1 MLCAVDLLIRAVLNA
16 VGVWAAVLI
25 VDGVDVEARTTAGRI
40 GTYLLVGLIFGLVNA
55 FIRPVA
61 KLISLPLIV
70 LTLGLFALVVNALMF
85 WLVAA
90 ISGGIGVPFHVDGF
104 WAAFWGAIVAG
115 IVSWVL
121 SLVVRTD

>member
-1 MLCAVDLLIRAVLNA
+1 VLCAVDLLIRAVLNA

-70 LTLGLFALVVNALMF
+70 LTVGLFALVVNALMF

>member
-90 ISGGIGVPFHVDGF
+90 ISGGIGVPFHVNGF

>member
-1 MLCAVDLLIRAVLNA
+1 VLFAVDLLIRAVLNA

-90 ISGGIGVPFHVDGF
+90 ISGGIGVPFHVNGF